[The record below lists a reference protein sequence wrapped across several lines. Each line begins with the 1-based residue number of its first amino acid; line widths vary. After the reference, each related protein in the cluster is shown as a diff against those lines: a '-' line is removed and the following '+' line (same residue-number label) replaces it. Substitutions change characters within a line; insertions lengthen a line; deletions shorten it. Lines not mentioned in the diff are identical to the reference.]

1 MQPLLLKHR
10 ITQKKGKTMKKQKT
24 KLLIIFIT
32 FITFFIIRSPCFA
45 SKEEILKSQSESL
58 NISGFLSEAN
68 KYTKEAFSDLDVNEL
83 MNNAIKGNVDNKTIL
98 GKILS
103 LFGSE
108 IGKTLKI
115 IRKYCQRNCNT

>member
-1 MQPLLLKHR
+1 
-10 ITQKKGKTMKKQKT
+10 MKKQKT

-45 SKEEILKSQSESL
+45 TQEEILKSQSETL
-58 NISGFLSEAN
+58 NIPGFVDEAN
-68 KYTKEAFSDLDVNEL
+68 KYTQDVFSGIDVGDL

-98 GKILS
+98 SKILS

-115 IRKYCQRNCNT
+115 IRKYYRSSCNT